1 MTSLLSWVSYTST
14 GKDRTTP
21 TALYIVSDSRITW
34 GSSARHW
41 DAGRKVFSC
50 RLEAHI
56 FGYCGDVVFPSLVLA
71 QITSAIDSGILFPDG
86 AAAEKKHAIIFE
98 SIQRSFERRHNA
110 PGENFSII
118 HALRI
123 GEDDSGQYF
132 VWQISYNVRTKVWE
146 SEGLAIPP
154 KTGVIAILGS
164 GGKSVK
170 EHVRRWSQ
178 SDVGARSSAIF
189 SAFCDALFSE
199 EDPHT
204 GGAPQIAALHR
215 GSHGQIIGF
224 VHDGVHY
231 LHGLQIG
238 PAKVLHRLRWRDRH
252 FQAINPTTLKR
263 AAGTRRFERPKGL

>member
-1 MTSLLSWVSYTST
+1 M
-14 GKDRTTP
+14 GFIGTP
-21 TALYIVSDSRITW
+21 LGCRAQ
-34 GSSARHW
+34 G
-41 DAGRKVFSC
+41 VFLP
-50 RLEAHI
+50 LEAHI

-71 QITSAIDSGILFPDG
+71 QITSAIDTRILFPDE
-86 AAAEKKHAIIFE
+86 ASAEQKHAIIFE
-98 SIQRSFERRHNA
+98 SLQRSFDRRHNA
-110 PGENFSII
+110 PDGNFWIL
-118 HALRI
+118 HALRVS
-123 GEDDSGQYF
+123 EDDSREYF
-132 VWQISYNVRTKVWE
+132 IWQISYDARTKIWKSKGV
-146 SEGLAIPP
+146 AIPP

-164 GGKSVK
+164 GGKLVK
-170 EHVRRWSQ
+170 EHIHRWSQ

-224 VHDGVHY
+224 VHGEIHY

-238 PAKVLHRLRWRDRH
+238 PAEVLGRLRWRDRH
-252 FQAINPTTLKR
+252 FQTINPTTLKR